1 MYPAV
6 SYPTQTDMARGARL
20 RLSVGEERTVSLQM
34 ELVPIAKVSGLVRG
48 PDGQPL
54 ARIGVQLMSSEP
66 AIAAGPAPARVASSD
81 DTGQFTI
88 TGVLPG
94 RYTLV
99 TRPLPIANQPS
110 TNLSGAV
117 DVTVS
122 GDVEGVVLDLSPAQS
137 LTGRVRTRGGT
148 TPPLAN
154 ARLQASR
161 IGGSIGAAAQAPT
174 AAWDSEG
181 RFTFSNLL
189 PGRYRLTLAGPRNA
203 VMPAIVSQTVNGQ
216 GTLNSG
222 IEVAPGATANVD
234 LIVASG
240 PSQLSGRVRTA
251 SGQPARDLFLILVAR
266 EAEAWASPAV
276 RVFATQPDQNSQFAF
291 RDVPPGHY
299 WITPMKDVEPNG
311 WFDPELLKT
320 LAAGAQELSVVDG
333 NSPEVLVNGP

>member
-1 MYPAV
+1 
-6 SYPTQTDMARGARL
+6 L
-20 RLSVGEERTVSLQM
+20 
-34 ELVPIAKVSGLVRG
+34 ELVPIAKVSGVVRG

-137 LTGRVRTRGGT
+137 LTGRLRTRGGT
-148 TPPLAN
+148 TP
-154 ARLQASR
+154 RLTIVRLEASR
-161 IGGSIGAAAQAPT
+161 LGGSIGAAGQAPT

-189 PGRYRLTLAGPRNA
+189 PGRYRLTLSGPRNA

-216 GTLNSG
+216 ETLSSG

-240 PSQLSGRVRTA
+240 PSQLSGRIRTA
-251 SGQPARDLFLILVAR
+251 SGQPARDLFLILFAR
-266 EAEAWASPAV
+266 EADAWASPAV
-276 RVFATQPDQNSQFAF
+276 RVFATQPDQNSQFIF
-291 RDVPPGHY
+291 RDVPPGNY
-299 WITPMKDVEPNG
+299 WIAPIRDVEPHG

-320 LAAGAQELSVVDG
+320 LAAGAQELTVVDG
-333 NSPEVLVNGP
+333 NSPEILVSVP